1 MAASTSAISAS
12 APYGVP
18 PTMIG
23 TGSPS
28 RRLNSRAVRA
38 GSLADRRSAA
48 SPMSTSESSRCST
61 TVGIW
66 AAIVPN
72 AQTSD
77 SRLVEDGVLRT
88 IAAAE

>member
-1 MAASTSAISAS
+1 MISS
-12 APYGVP
+12 K
-18 PTMIG
+18 
-23 TGSPS
+23 
-28 RRLNSRAVRA
+28 
-38 GSLADRRSAA
+38 
-48 SPMSTSESSRCST
+48 SSRCST
-61 TVGIW
+61 TVGIC